1 MLSYFSRYKYN
12 NKYNHKYCPY
22 TYTYDT
28 NLPKYIRKIEDE
40 LTKSNY
46 KSISKLY
53 NKNNYNGYNSNS
65 NPNPSSLINIF
76 FFIAGYSLSKW
87 L

>member
-1 MLSYFSRYKYN
+1 MLSYFSRRKYN
-12 NKYNHKYCPY
+12 DKYNHKYYPY
-22 TYTYDT
+22 IYTYDT

-40 LTKSNY
+40 LTNKKY
-46 KSISKLY
+46 KLY
-53 NKNNYNGYNSNS
+53 NGYSNS
-65 NPNPSSLINIF
+65 NPSSLINIF